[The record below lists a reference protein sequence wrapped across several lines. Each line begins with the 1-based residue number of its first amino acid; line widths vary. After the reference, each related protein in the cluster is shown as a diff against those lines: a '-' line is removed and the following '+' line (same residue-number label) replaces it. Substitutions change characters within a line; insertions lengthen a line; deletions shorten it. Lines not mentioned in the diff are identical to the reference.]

1 MTKIFPLLFCAVV
14 LLFLSCRGAAKV
26 AEKIVTVPLPD
37 RWTVENPAPPRAEAP
52 KAEEPK
58 ETVFMPTEEY
68 KQETLRSV
76 NDFISILNGIMW
88 QFKNASAANQDKKT
102 GNALKAYESWLT
114 YLSPE
119 YYAMISS
126 EDFLNTQSDSARLK
140 GKIKLNDVYDYFRYV
155 VVPSRENDR
164 VDGLSFITRTQVK
177 AYTYNAK
184 LRQNLVLYH
193 LVSTGETDNS
203 WMIIPLS

>member
-1 MTKIFPLLFCAVV
+1 MAHRFLLLFCAVA

-26 AEKIVTVPLPD
+26 ADKIVTATVPETRVVEDQAP
-37 RWTVENPAPPRAEAP
+37 TVEA
-52 KAEEPK
+52 PK

-126 EDFLNTQSDSARLK
+126 ENFLNTQSDSARLK

-164 VDGLSFITRTQVK
+164 VDGLSFVTQTQVK

-184 LRQNLVLYH
+184 LRQNLVLYN
-193 LVSTGETDNS
+193 LASTSDS
-203 WMIIPLS
+203 WMIIPLI